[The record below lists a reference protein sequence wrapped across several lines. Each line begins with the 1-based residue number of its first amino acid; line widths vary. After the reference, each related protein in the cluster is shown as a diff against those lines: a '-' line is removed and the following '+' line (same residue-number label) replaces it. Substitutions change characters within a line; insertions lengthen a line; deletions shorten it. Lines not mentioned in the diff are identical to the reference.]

1 MPERLIVIK
10 GKFVDETKTGMADL
24 QRRLDMLEQRLGKTG
39 TSAKKASGEFEGLV
53 GEQTGKK
60 LGRFN
65 ERTEKGRQLL
75 VAFGGAAGG
84 AAGQVVYYGGTLASV
99 VGTFS
104 KFELG
109 VMGGVAAV
117 AALGWALIN
126 KAQEPARK
134 AKEGM
139 AALNKELG
147 EYIEN
152 AEKASETVFLSTL
165 SDQEKL
171 TRETRAQLQAAD
183 QKMLKQVD
191 YLNQLKQERSQIRE
205 MGRSSAG
212 RAAQLDK
219 QIKAQERQI
228 GYSKIIVSQLKTERS
243 NLSLITASKEKQDAL
258 DKKAVDD
265 QRKQEAEQ
273 KRIASEQEAARKR
286 RIEQAKREAEQE
298 RNRLELQGQQIAA
311 IKSRGVIERELD
323 EMKGTA
329 IQKQIVRLEM
339 LRAIEGD
346 PVKRAQIEFDA
357 ERARIAAMQ
366 EGIELE
372 KNSMLE
378 YREWQAWHEQQV
390 TAIKKRESDN
400 RQKLAA
406 EEARN
411 NMRLLQAGVGGI
423 VALVQ
428 AAEEGR
434 LKEMAKSSALQAI
447 QQWALYFGALA
458 FGSPQAPIHM
468 QSAIMHTAFAA
479 AAGIGSLAQ
488 SGGGGGGGMDN
499 GSSVTQATA
508 TGGVQS
514 EQPQQDQNVVY
525 IGNFFES
532 EDASRELAAR
542 VESANTRDSFRGL

>member
-10 GKFVDETKTGMADL
+10 GKFVDETKSGLADL
-24 QRRLDMLEQRLGKTG
+24 QRRLDMLEQRLGKAG
-39 TSAKKASGEFEGLV
+39 TSAKKAGNEFEGLV

-104 KFELG
+104 KFEIG

-117 AALGWALIN
+117 SALGWALIN
-126 KAQEPARK
+126 KAMEPARK

-139 AALNKELG
+139 EALNKELG
-147 EYIEN
+147 EYIEK
-152 AEKASETVFLSTL
+152 AEKASETIFLSTL

-171 TRETRAQLQAAD
+171 TRETRSQLQAAD
-183 QKMLKQVD
+183 QKLLKQIE
-191 YLNQLKQERSQIRE
+191 YLGELKRERSLIRE

-212 RAAQLDK
+212 RAAQLDR

-228 GYSKIIVSQLKTERS
+228 GYSRVLVSQLQEQRS
-243 NLSLITASKEKQDAL
+243 NLALITANKKKQDEQ
-258 DKKAVDD
+258 DKAAADEKKKTEAD
-265 QRKQEAEQ
+265 RKRRENE
-273 KRIASEQEAARKR
+273 EEAARKR

-298 RNRLELQGQQIAA
+298 RKRLEMQGEQIAA
-311 IKSRGVIERELD
+311 IRSRAAIERELD
-323 EMKGTA
+323 DMKGTA
-329 IQKQIVRLEM
+329 IQKQVARIEM

-346 PVKRAQIEFDA
+346 PVKRAQLEFDA
-357 ERARIAAMQ
+357 ERARVDAIQ
-366 EGIELE
+366 EGIEIEKEIKLE
-372 KNSMLE
+372 HE
-378 YREWQAWHEQQV
+378 DWQEWHEQQV
-390 TAIKKRESDN
+390 TEIKKREAA
-400 RQKLAA
+400 RRTKLARD
-406 EEARN
+406 EAQN
-411 NMRLLQAGVGGI
+411 NMRLLQAGIGGV

-458 FGSPQAPIHM
+458 FGSPQAPMHM

-488 SGGGGGGGMDN
+488 SGGGGSSMDN

-514 EQPQQDQNVVY
+514 SEQAQEQNVVY

-532 EDASRELAAR
+532 EDANRELAAR
-542 VESANTRDSFRGL
+542 VDAANTRDSFRGL